1 MVDIEA
7 LERRVAALEQEV
19 EGEKVVTRYILE
31 QTRRNGDDLAAIR
44 ARLDRIEARLDRHDA
59 RFDRLDAEVQSLR
72 KELDSLR
79 TELRSLRRD
88 LPQIVADS
96 LREVLRERDR

>member
-19 EGEKVVTRYILE
+19 EGEKVVTRYILD

-44 ARLDRIEARLDRHDA
+44 TRLDRIEARLDRHDA
-59 RFDRLDAEVQSLR
+59 RFDRLEA
-72 KELDSLR
+72 
-79 TELRSLRRD
+79 ELRSLRAD
-88 LPQIVADS
+88 LPKIIADTM
-96 LREVLRERDR
+96 REVLRERDDRGRP

>member
-1 MVDIEA
+1 MVDVEA

-19 EGEKVVTRYILE
+19 DGEKVVTRYILD

-59 RFDRLDAEVQSLR
+59 RFDRLEAELQSLR
-72 KELDSLR
+72 M
-79 TELRSLRRD
+79 ELRSLRTD
-88 LPQIVADS
+88 LPKIVADTM
-96 LREVLRERDR
+96 REVLREHDR

>member
-19 EGEKVVTRYILE
+19 EGEKVVSRYILD

-44 ARLDRIEARLDRHDA
+44 SRLDRIEARLDRHDA
-59 RFDRLDAEVQSLR
+59 RFDRLEAELQSLR
-72 KELDSLR
+72 M
-79 TELRSLRRD
+79 ELRSLRSD
-88 LPQIVADS
+88 LPQIVAETM
-96 LREVLRERDR
+96 REVLRERDR

>member
-19 EGEKVVTRYILE
+19 EGEKVVSRYILD

-44 ARLDRIEARLDRHDA
+44 SRLDRIEARLDRHDA
-59 RFDRLDAEVQSLR
+59 RFERFEGERQSLR
-72 KELDSLR
+72 M
-79 TELRSLRRD
+79 ELRSLRSD
-88 LPQIVADS
+88 LPQIVAETM
-96 LREVLRERDR
+96 REVLRERDR